1 MVDLPIESGVDES
14 QAAPRKIGHAR
25 LDLILALSAIFISA
39 VSLVVAIQNAMIQRE
54 LVAGSTW
61 PFVQRNLN
69 ANLNDAGDSGIGVS
83 NDGVGPAKI
92 RSVEVFFDGKP
103 VGSPRELLQ
112 RCCGLR
118 SDLPYRQQMPE
129 GYSVSIAD
137 NTVLRA
143 GEQNTIL
150 RVRASEKAP
159 EIRQR
164 FEAALT
170 RISFR
175 GCYCSVLDQ
184 CWTSDLSTTKVK
196 AVAACPAPEFPFD
209 PLKK

>member
-1 MVDLPIESGVDES
+1 MADLPIESGVEES
-14 QAAPRKIGHAR
+14 QAAPRKVGHAR

-39 VSLVVAIQNAMIQRE
+39 VSLVVAIQNSIIQRE

-61 PFVQRNLN
+61 PFVQRSLN
-69 ANLNDAGDSGIGVS
+69 ATLNDSGDSGLGVS

-92 RSVEVFFDGKP
+92 RSVELFFDGKP

-118 SDLPYRQQMPE
+118 TDIPYRQQMPD

-143 GEQNTIL
+143 GETNTML
-150 RVRASEKAP
+150 RIRASAP

-175 GCYCSVLDQ
+175 GCYCSVLEQ

-196 AVAACPAPEFPFD
+196 SIAACPAPEFPFD
-209 PLKK
+209 PLRK